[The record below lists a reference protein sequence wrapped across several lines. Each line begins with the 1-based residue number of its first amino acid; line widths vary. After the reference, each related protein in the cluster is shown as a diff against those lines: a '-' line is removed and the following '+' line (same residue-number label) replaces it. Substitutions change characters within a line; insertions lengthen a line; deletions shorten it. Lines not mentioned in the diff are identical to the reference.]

1 VLSGTPP
8 SGSQGAYNPK
18 FSVTDSNSIT
28 ASITLGLIINPQQ
41 LQLTLAVSPAG
52 AGTVVANPSSST
64 GAYSPGTSVQLTAMA
79 AANYSFSG
87 WSGDLAGSTNPAT
100 LDMNAA
106 HSVTAN
112 FLATTPDTLTITTPS
127 LAPGLAGVIYNT
139 TAFGVKGG
147 LAPYSWS
154 VMGGAL
160 PPGMSLNGGGVL
172 SGTPQSTGSY
182 TFTVMVVDSRTPPVS
197 QTTSFTIVVTQPT
210 TLLSVSSQQLNFS
223 YSPGDPNPPLS
234 QNIGVL
240 SIPGPTPVTV
250 SSATTSDG
258 SSWLSASQSFSS
270 TGTTPGTITVSV
282 NPSILAPNNTY
293 SGQITISAPS
303 SSPSSVTVS
312 VTLQVAAAQTPQ
324 LSVTPSAP
332 SQPPQTFALPQGGQS
347 QGSISVGN
355 IGGSTLSYTAVANS
369 DGNWLSLSAGN
380 AGTATPST
388 PATVSFLVNAASV
401 SAGLH
406 QGTITVTDSSGN
418 SQKSLVD
425 LSVSGSQSSMQLS
438 QSGLTFYAVQSA
450 SVAVP
455 PQYVSVYNL
464 GSGTISWSTQI
475 QYASTKGWLTLT
487 QPTGN
492 SSAATPGEFQVSVNP
507 AGLAKGTYYA
517 VVNVLSA
524 GVNNSPQSFS
534 VLLNVVALGDLG
546 STPQVSSGGAVLATT
561 SGSAVAATQS
571 VNLFSPAGQNLAYS
585 TTVFTASGGQWLSVS
600 PQSGSLGSNGT
611 SMTIQASAA
620 GLTAGVYTGTVQVAF
635 NQGTILT
642 IQVAVVALPV
652 GASPALRSN
661 AVSAAASSSA
671 CTPKTLSVVLSAPVA
686 GAALAVG
693 QATSPNLAALIFDNC
708 NNLIT
713 STQSHTVELMQNGSF
728 VNGVNFSYDSDNAL
742 WTATWA
748 PGTPQ
753 MGASLKVYA
762 SITVSG
768 GSGSYSGTSA
778 PATVNILPADTS
790 AAPQPSAPLNAASY
804 DISTQ
809 GQVAPGGYTS
819 IFGARMAD
827 GASQGSSP
835 LPSTLG
841 NSQLFLGGQPVP
853 LLSVSGG
860 QVNGLIPQ
868 SLASGASVP
877 LQVQRDGKDSVIVNA
892 QVVEFQPGIF
902 TTSQAGIGQ
911 GAILNYESG
920 TVAGS
925 GSGQQAVSAGGYIEI
940 YATGLGSVQAADGS
954 NTTPPGDGQPAP
966 YPSPLFQT
974 TATATVTI
982 GGVNAPVIYS
992 GLAPGYVALYQ
1003 VNAQVPTSAPTGT
1016 AVPVVITMTDNATGN
1031 HASSQANVTIAVK

>member
-1 VLSGTPP
+1 LSGTPA
-8 SGSQGAYNPK
+8 SSSQGNYNPK
-18 FSVTDSNSIT
+18 FSATDSNSVT
-28 ASITLGLIINPQQ
+28 ASITLGLTINPQQ

-52 AGTVVANPSSST
+52 SGTVVASPSSTT
-64 GAYSPGTSVQLTAMA
+64 GSYSPGTSVHLTATA
-79 AANYSFSG
+79 AANYSFTG

-106 HSVTAN
+106 HSVIAN
-112 FLATTPDTLTITTPS
+112 FVATTPDTLTITTPS
-127 LAPGLAGVIYNT
+127 VAPGLAGVIYNT
-139 TAFGVKGG
+139 AAFGVKGG
-147 LAPYSWS
+147 LAPCTWS
-154 VMGGAL
+154 VIEGSL

-182 TFTVMVVDSRTPPVS
+182 NFTVMVVDSRTPPVS

-223 YSPGDPNPPLS
+223 YSPGDPNPPLP

-240 SIPGPTPVTV
+240 STPGPTTVTV
-250 SSATTSDG
+250 GSATTSDG
-258 SSWLSASQSFSS
+258 SSWLSASQNFSS
-270 TGTTPGTITVSV
+270 TGMTPGTITVSV

-303 SSPSSVTVS
+303 ASPSSVTVS
-312 VTLQVAAAQTPQ
+312 VTLQVAAQQTPQ

-355 IGGSTLSYTAVANS
+355 TGGSTLSYTAVANS
-369 DGNWLSLSAGN
+369 DSGWLSLSAGK

-388 PATVSFLVNAASV
+388 PATVSFVVNAATI

-418 SQKSLVD
+418 SLTSLVD
-425 LSVSGSQSSMQLS
+425 LLVSGSQPSMQLS
-438 QSGLTFYAVQSA
+438 QTGLTFNAVQS
-450 SVAVP
+450 SSIAVP

-464 GSGTISWSTQI
+464 GPGSISWSTQI
-475 QYASTKGWLTLT
+475 QYASTTGWLTLT

-492 SSAATPGEFQVSVNP
+492 SSAATPGEFQVSINP
-507 AGLAKGTYYA
+507 GGLAKGTYYA

-524 GVNNSPQSFS
+524 GANNSPQSFS

-546 STPQVSSGGAVLATT
+546 STPQVSSGGAVLAATA
-561 SGSAVAATQS
+561 GSATPATQS
-571 VNLFSPAGQNLAYS
+571 INLFSPAGQNLAYS

-600 PQSGSLGSNGT
+600 PQTGSLGSNGT
-611 SMTIQASAA
+611 SITLQASAA
-620 GLTAGVYTGTVQVAF
+620 GLAAGIYTGTVQVAF

-642 IQVAVVALPV
+642 IQVAVVALPA
-652 GASPALRSN
+652 GASPALRS
-661 AVSAAASSSA
+661 SAAIPAASSSS
-671 CTPKTLSVVLSAPVA
+671 CTPKTLTVVLSAPVA
-686 GAALAVG
+686 GAELAVG

-748 PGTPQ
+748 PGTAQ

-778 PATVNILPADTS
+778 PVTVNILPADTS

-809 GQVAPGGYTS
+809 GQVTPGGYTS
-819 IFGARMAD
+819 IFGSRMAD
-827 GASQGSSP
+827 GAPPPASSP
-835 LPSTLG
+835 LPLTLG
-841 NSQLFLGGQPVP
+841 NAQLFLGTQALP

-868 SLASGASVP
+868 GLAAGTSVP
-877 LQVQRDGKDSVIVNA
+877 LQVQRDGKDSVTVNA

-902 TTSQAGIGQ
+902 TTSQAGLGQ
-911 GAILNYESG
+911 GAILNFESG

-925 GSGQQAVSAGGYIEI
+925 GSGQQAVSPGGYIEI

-954 NTTPPGDGQPAP
+954 NTPPPGNGQPAP

-982 GGVNAPVIYS
+982 GGINAPVIFS

-1003 VNAQVPTSAPTGT
+1003 VNAQVPANAPAGT
-1016 AVPVVITMTDNATGN
+1016 AIPVVLTMTDNATGS
-1031 HASSQANVTIAVK
+1031 HASSQASVTIAVK